1 MIMCE
6 KKTIFEVGK
15 TYKTREGRDARV
27 ICVDMAGG
35 PPIVALVV
43 VDRGP
48 DCEGIFRYYVDGS
61 HSKSGESSNDLMPPT
76 RTVWVNFYATRC
88 ACSAQWHDTK
98 EDALEYV
105 SKNKVIATA
114 IPVEIPMEVE

>member
-1 MIMCE
+1 MCE

-76 RTVWVNFYATRC
+76 RTVYLNFFDNGNVFSYKSKGR
-88 ACSAQWHDTK
+88 AQG
-98 EDALEYV
+98 DAKCRDQKSL
-105 SKNKVIATA
+105 IATA